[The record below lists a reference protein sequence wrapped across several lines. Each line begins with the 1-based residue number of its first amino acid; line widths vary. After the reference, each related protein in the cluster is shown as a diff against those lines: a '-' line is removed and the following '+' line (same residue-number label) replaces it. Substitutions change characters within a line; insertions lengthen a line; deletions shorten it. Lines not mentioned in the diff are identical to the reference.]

1 MRERGLKQNWEYGKK
16 IPESKSLPMRERGL
30 KRIRIRGRVIRIRVA
45 PHVGAWIE
53 TPCRTGTTR
62 PDAVAPRVGAWIE
75 TQVVGELRFQR
86 ESLPVWERG
95 LKLLILEVVYTL
107 IPVAPHVG
115 AWVETGSSASVCQY
129 GRSLP
134 MWERGLKPLGV
145 VLCDLN
151 AYRRSPCGSVD

>member
-1 MRERGLKQNWEYGKK
+1 MND
-16 IPESKSLPMRERGL
+16 
-30 KRIRIRGRVIRIRVA
+30 VA
-45 PHVGAWIE
+45 PHAGAWIE
-53 TPCRTGTTR
+53 TIPSVSTHPPSC
-62 PDAVAPRVGAWIE
+62 VAPRVGAWIE
-75 TQVVGELRFQR
+75 TCLLGSTPRRTVVAPRVGAWIETVPESMMKVVE